1 MKQLNLMAAKRDKVK
16 TNASYKLKVNGRV
29 PAVMYGPGKPNMNL
43 SLPVRETLAIINDE
57 SATNAIINLTIEDD
71 NSNKKVMLK
80 DFQVDPVKNK
90 LLHVDLYEI
99 SMDKE
104 MFATVPLHLAGKP
117 KGLIEGGILEQKMR
131 EVEIKCLPDRIP
143 EFIEADVSGLD
154 VGDNL
159 HLADVIIPEGIKVVT
174 DLTRTVAVVTV
185 VKEESAAPA
194 EGAEAAAE
202 TPAVAPAAA
211 AKEKPAK

>member
-1 MKQLNLMAAKRDKVK
+1 M
-16 TNASYKLKVNGRV
+16 
-29 PAVMYGPGKPNMNL
+29 
-43 SLPVRETLAIINDE
+43 
-57 SATNAIINLTIEDD
+57 
-71 NSNKKVMLK
+71 
-80 DFQVDPVKNK
+80 
-90 LLHVDLYEI
+90 
-99 SMDKE
+99 
-104 MFATVPLHLAGKP
+104 AGKP

-202 TPAVAPAAA
+202 TPAAAPAAA